1 MYKGADFF
9 FLTLC
14 QVNQDF
20 KDMCGPDGF
29 GFAGKTG
36 YSVEHGY
43 FGSKEPANIHGAF
56 CNG

>member
-1 MYKGADFF
+1 MYKGAD
-9 FLTLC
+9 LTLC